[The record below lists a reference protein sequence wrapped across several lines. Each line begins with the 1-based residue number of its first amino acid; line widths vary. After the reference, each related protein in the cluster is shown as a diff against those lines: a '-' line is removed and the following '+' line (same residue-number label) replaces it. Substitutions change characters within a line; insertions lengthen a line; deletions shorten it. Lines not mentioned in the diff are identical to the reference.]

1 MQPSRRGRRFAARIG
16 TMKRSLL
23 LAALLVASPAL
34 GAEAAAVSV
43 EGLARASDTV
53 VRGQVRKI
61 TPTLSA
67 DGRRVFT
74 LVDVEVAAT
83 WRGGSLVTVR
93 VIVPGGEAG
102 GIGQR
107 VEGAPSFGEGE
118 DVVVFLHR
126 AEAGGFRVAG
136 LAQGK
141 FSVAGLNAAP
151 DLSHTRFVASLVQPG
166 ERRVEGMSVGELERR
181 VRSVP

>member
-1 MQPSRRGRRFAARIG
+1 MRIPVLLA
-16 TMKRSLL
+16 SLL
-23 LAALLVASPAL
+23 LAMPAL

-61 TPTLSA
+61 TPTLSQ
-67 DGRRVFT
+67 DGKRIYT
-74 LVDVEVAAT
+74 LVDLDVSST
-83 WRGGSLVTVR
+83 WRGQRLASAQ
-93 VIVPGGEAG
+93 VIVPGGIVG

-107 VEGAPSFGEGE
+107 VEGVPGFAGGEE
-118 DVVVFLHR
+118 VVVFLQQ
-126 AEAGGFRVAG
+126 AEAGGYRVAG

-141 FSVAGLNAAP
+141 FSVAGLNASP
-151 DLSHTRFVASLVQPG
+151 DLSHVRFVSQAVPAG
-166 ERRVEGMSVGELERR
+166 ERRAEGMSVAELEQR